1 MPYTVK
7 KIDIHVHSQEDLG
20 MSFLRSSGDTYAVP
34 TEVRAMYDAWGIEF
48 GILLPEINVECAQR
62 IISNEHARLIADKYP
77 ETFRWFMNID
87 PRMGSNSPTYDFTK
101 MIEFYRSHG
110 ALGIGEVCANLPF
123 DDPLMENLIY
133 HADACAVPFTVHMS
147 SVNKPYGDYG
157 IRDEPGL
164 KRLEGI
170 LKKYHNVKIFGHSQM
185 FWAHMSADITEEQMG
200 GYPSGKVKGDGRIA
214 ELMREYPNLYGDMSA
229 GSGGNAFMRDDEHAF
244 RFIEEFSDRLL
255 FGTDICSPKNFFRL
269 SGWLDENVTNGNISQ
284 ENYNKICRENA
295 IRLLGL

>member
-20 MSFLRSSGDTYAVP
+20 MSFPRSNGETYATP
-34 TEVRAMYDAWGIEF
+34 TEIRAMYDAWGIEF

-62 IISNEHARLIADKYP
+62 VMSNEQAALICGKYP

-87 PRMGSNSPTYDFTK
+87 PRMGGNSPTYDFVP

-123 DDPLMENLIY
+123 DDPLTENLIRC
-133 HADACAVPFTVHMS
+133 ADECGMPFTVHLS
-147 SVNKPYGDYG
+147 SVKKQYGDYG
-157 IRDEPGL
+157 LRDEFGL
-164 KRLEGI
+164 KRLEAI

-185 FWAHMSADITEEQMG
+185 FWAHMSGDLTEDKMG
-200 GYPSGKVKGDGRIA
+200 GYPSGKVTDGGRIT

-255 FGTDICSPKNFFRL
+255 FGTDICSPKNFFKL
-269 SGWLDENVTNGNISQ
+269 SGWLDENVMNGNISQ
-284 ENYNKICRENA
+284 NNYNKICRENA